1 MAVGDPLLKTRQ
13 LADAIGVSVSTIKR
27 WVDAG
32 DLKASRTVG
41 KHRLILLSEATR
53 FARRQGLSVEGLEA
67 LGGAPEGILGGAI
80 DDQLREQLNEALR
93 QGDAPGAK
101 SLIRAVLASGQGAAA
116 LADDLIRPVM
126 EQIGHGWMVGDL
138 DVFEE
143 HQASHIVAAALT
155 EQIGRASR
163 GRNGSTPLALGATP
177 EGDFY
182 QLALL
187 LGELVMRELG
197 WDVRNLGVNLPLE
210 SLAHALGHYR
220 PRLVFI
226 SVSHLADERR
236 FVEGYLSFFET
247 ATTAGTAIVV
257 GGRALGPE
265 LRIRL
270 RYASYGE
277 RMMHLSEFA
286 RQIGPG
292 NVAAS

>member
-1 MAVGDPLLKTRQ
+1 MAGEDPLLKTRQ
-13 LADAIGVSVSTIKR
+13 VAEAIGVSVSTIKR

-32 DLKASRTVG
+32 ELRASRTAG
-41 KHRLILLSEATR
+41 QHRLILLSEATR
-53 FARRQGLSVEGLEA
+53 FARRQGLPLDGLDA
-67 LGGAPEGILGGAI
+67 LGCIGEGMLTAI
-80 DDQLREQLNEALR
+80 DDPLRERLMDALR
-93 QGDAPGAK
+93 QGDAFAART
-101 SLIRAVLASGQGAAA
+101 LIGAVLASGLGAAA
-116 LADDLIRPVM
+116 LADDLVRPVM

-155 EQIGRASR
+155 EQIGQACR
-163 GRNGSTPLALGATP
+163 GRNGSIPLALGATP

-197 WDVRNLGVNLPLE
+197 WEVRNLGVNLPLD
-210 SLAHALGHYR
+210 SLAHALGQYH
-220 PRLVFI
+220 PRLVYM
-226 SVSHLADERR
+226 SVSHLTDEGQ
-236 FVEGYLSFFET
+236 FLKAYLSFFERAT
-247 ATTAGTAIVV
+247 AAGTAVIV

-265 LRIRL
+265 LRTRL

-286 RQIGPG
+286 RQMGPG

>member
-13 LADAIGVSVSTIKR
+13 MADAIGVSVSTIKR

-41 KHRLILLSEATR
+41 KHRLILLSEAIR
-53 FARRQGLSVEGLEA
+53 FSRRQGLPVEGLEA
-67 LGGAPEGILGGAI
+67 FGRSDEEIPRVV
-80 DDQLREQLNEALR
+80 DDRLRARLTDALR
-93 QGDAPGAK
+93 QGDAFAAK
-101 SLIRAVLASGQGAAA
+101 SLIRAVLASGLGAAA

-163 GRNGSTPLALGATP
+163 GRNGTPPLALGATP

-197 WDVRNLGVNLPLE
+197 WEVRNLGVNLPLE
-210 SLAHALGHYR
+210 SLGHALGQYH
-220 PRLVFI
+220 PRLVYI
-226 SVSHLADERR
+226 SVSHLHEEGR
-236 FVEGYLSFFET
+236 FLEEYLSFFET
-247 ATTAGTAIVV
+247 ATAAGTPVIV

-265 LRIRL
+265 LRTQL
-270 RYASYGE
+270 RYASYGD
-277 RMMHLSEFA
+277 RMMHLAEFA
-286 RQIGPG
+286 RHIGPG
-292 NVAAS
+292 RVAVS

>member
-1 MAVGDPLLKTRQ
+1 MVVEDPLLKTRQ

-32 DLKASRTVG
+32 ELKASRTVG
-41 KHRLILLSEATR
+41 KHRLISLSEAVR
-53 FARRQGLSVEGLEA
+53 FALQQGLSIEGLEA
-67 LGGAPEGILGGAI
+67 LGVAPEGILSTI
-80 DDQLREQLNEALR
+80 DDSVRDRLADALR
-93 QGDAPGAK
+93 QGDGFAAK
-101 SLIRAVLASGQGAAA
+101 SLVRAVLASDLGAAA
-116 LADDLIRPVM
+116 LADELIRPVM

-155 EQIGRASR
+155 EQLGRVSR
-163 GRNGSTPLALGATP
+163 SRNGSTPLALGATP

-187 LGELVMRELG
+187 LGELLMRELG

-210 SLAHALGHYR
+210 SMAHALGHYR

-226 SVSHLADERR
+226 SVSHLADEGR
-236 FVEGYLSFFET
+236 FLESYLSFFET
-247 ATTAGTAIVV
+247 ATAAGTAVVV

-265 LRIRL
+265 LRTRL

-292 NVAAS
+292 KVTAS